1 MMKKKSRLV
10 EKFDPWKLAEIEAS
24 ALENIEELL
33 ELLGVEYESG
43 HRRMDGSCPVHGGD
57 NPTALN
63 LYLTGHT
70 RAGHWVC
77 NTHHCEKF
85 FKPTLIGFVRGVL
98 SHNRYEWTETGDKH
112 ITFPDTIKYLLS
124 FIKKDYSDINTDYQS
139 IEKRRFESKINSVF
153 SGNKKDSKGRFVKR
167 EQVIGSLQ
175 IPSEYYID
183 RGYSSSILK
192 EYDVGLCTRTGA
204 PMYNRVVVP
213 IYDQD
218 HKYMVGCTARSTA
231 NEQSPKWLHS
241 KGFDAD
247 SYLYNYWKAKDYIK
261 ESGTAIL
268 VEGPG
273 DVWKLEEN
281 GIHNSVAMFGTYLS
295 ESQKDLLDILG
306 TMTLVV
312 LTDND
317 EAGKMG
323 AESIFHQCSKTYR
336 IYLPKHSNFNDIGDM
351 DRDAITSDIK
361 PIIENIKNL

>member
-1 MMKKKSRLV
+1 MTKKKSRSV

-24 ALENIEELL
+24 VLENIEELL
-33 ELLGVEYESG
+33 ELLGVEYDVG
-43 HRRMDGSCPVHGGD
+43 HRRIDGPCPVHGGD
-57 NPTALN
+57 NATALN

-98 SHNRYEWTETGDKH
+98 SHNTYGWSEIGDKYT
-112 ITFPDTIKYLLS
+112 TFPDTIKYLLS
-124 FIKKDYSDINTDYQS
+124 FIKKDYEDINTDYQS

-153 SGNKKDSKGRFVKR
+153 SNGRKNNNSLISR
-167 EQVIGSLQ
+167 EKVVGSLE
-175 IPSEYYID
+175 IPAKYYID
-183 RGYSSSILK
+183 RGYTRSILE
-192 EYDVGLCTRTGA
+192 EYDVGLCTRAGA
-204 PMYNRVVVP
+204 PMYNRIVVP
-213 IYDQD
+213 IYDEN
-218 HKYMVGCTARSTA
+218 HKYMVGCTARATV
-231 NEQSPKWLHS
+231 EGQTPKWLHS

-261 ESGTAIL
+261 ESGTVIL

-281 GIHNSVAMFGTYLS
+281 GIHNSVAIFGTYLS

-306 TMTLVV
+306 AMSLVV

-317 EAGKMG
+317 DAGKTG
-323 AESIFHQCSKTYR
+323 ADAIFQQCNKTYR
-336 IYLPKHSNFNDIGDM
+336 IYFPKHSNFNDIGDM
-351 DRDAITSDIK
+351 DKDAITSDIK
-361 PIIENIKNL
+361 PIIEQIRNM

>member
-1 MMKKKSRLV
+1 MIFIWRIISKSDLH
-10 EKFDPWKLAEIEAS
+10 FIN
-24 ALENIEELL
+24 NI
-33 ELLGVEYESG
+33 S
-43 HRRMDGSCPVHGGD
+43 
-57 NPTALN
+57 N
-63 LYLTGHT
+63 
-70 RAGHWVC
+70 
-77 NTHHCEKF
+77 
-85 FKPTLIGFVRGVL
+85 KP
-98 SHNRYEWTETGDKH
+98 EKH
-112 ITFPDTIKYLLS
+112 ITYIS
-124 FIKKDYSDINTDYQS
+124 RNQIRS
-139 IEKRRFESKINSVF
+139 
-153 SGNKKDSKGRFVKR
+153 
-167 EQVIGSLQ
+167 SLE
-175 IPSEYYID
+175 IPSKYYID

-204 PMYNRVVVP
+204 PMYNRIVVP
-213 IYDQD
+213 IYDEN
-218 HKYMVGCTARSTA
+218 HKYMVGCTARATV
-231 NEQSPKWLHS
+231 EGQTPKWLHS

-261 ESGTAIL
+261 ESGTVIL

-306 TMTLVV
+306 TMSLVV

-323 AESIFHQCSKTYR
+323 AETIFHQCNKTYR
-336 IYLPKHSNFNDIGDM
+336 IYLPKHSSFNDIGDM